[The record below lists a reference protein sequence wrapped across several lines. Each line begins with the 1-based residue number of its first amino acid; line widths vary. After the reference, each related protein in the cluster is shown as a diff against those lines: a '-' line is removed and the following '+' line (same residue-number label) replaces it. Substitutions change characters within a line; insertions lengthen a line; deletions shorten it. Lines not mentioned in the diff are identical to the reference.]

1 MRLAAFGSLTCG
13 GIWGIR
19 RFLRDV
25 REGMCVL
32 VAFGSL
38 T

>member
-1 MRLAAFGSLTCG
+1 MRSGVFGSLTCG
-13 GIWGIR
+13 GILGIR
-19 RFLRDV
+19 WFLRDV